1 MDLLVTLTLSDRLF
15 SLLEDK
21 LPNLGRRIEKAV
33 TKELGASA
41 RAESNITVTAVPD
54 SDKITAEVISDAL
67 DQKEESKKTSRARRA
82 KADQEVVETPA
93 LPEDPT
99 TIKADQTAL
108 EISPSA
114 DISSDKSAGEIIREI
129 MHRTRQRFE
138 GEDYKE
144 NTESETYKKYHRAL
158 TSQFKQIAVTLGYEK
173 PSYIDDPEKI
183 KAFAAECDALSVDE
197 KGLITPPP
205 PAPY

>member
-1 MDLLVTLTLSDRLF
+1 MNLLVTLTLSDRLF

-21 LPNLGRRIEKAV
+21 LPNLGRRIEKVV

-54 SDKITAEVISDAL
+54 SGEITAEVISDAL

-82 KADQEVVETPA
+82 KADQEVVETPT

-108 EISPSA
+108 E
-114 DISSDKSAGEIIREI
+114 
-129 MHRTRQRFE
+129 
-138 GEDYKE
+138 
-144 NTESETYKKYHRAL
+144 
-158 TSQFKQIAVTLGYEK
+158 
-173 PSYIDDPEKI
+173 
-183 KAFAAECDALSVDE
+183 LS
-197 KGLITPPP
+197 LIHI
-205 PAPY
+205 

>member
-33 TKELGASA
+33 TKELGASV
-41 RAESNITVTAVPD
+41 RAESNITLSTPPD
-54 SDKITAEVISDAL
+54 SGEITAEIIPDTPA
-67 DQKEESKKTSRARRA
+67 ESKKSSRARRA
-82 KADQEVVETPA
+82 KADREVVETPA

-99 TIKADQTAL
+99 TVKADQTAL

-144 NTESETYKKYHRAL
+144 NTESEAYKKYHRAL

-173 PSYIDDPEKI
+173 PSHIDDPEKI

-197 KGLITPPP
+197 KGLIIPPP
-205 PAPY
+205 HPTK

>member
-33 TKELGASA
+33 TKELGASV
-41 RAESNITVTAVPD
+41 RAESNITLSTPPD
-54 SDKITAEVISDAL
+54 SGEITAEIIPDTPA
-67 DQKEESKKTSRARRA
+67 ESKKSSRARRA

-99 TIKADQTAL
+99 TVKADQTAL

-144 NTESETYKKYHRAL
+144 NTESEAYKKYHRAL

-173 PSYIDDPEKI
+173 PSHIDDPEKI

-197 KGLITPPP
+197 KGLIIPPP
-205 PAPY
+205 HPTK